1 MEFNFAAF
9 DRKPSLRERLGAKNG
24 WAIKLCVG
32 IGLAFLVFGVLLM
45 RLDPDIGSLVVWLL
59 FAGMAFVVA
68 YIVYITNGRTIQM
81 HEFASQNAFTYV
93 VNQAYDERAGMI
105 FNAGHSRVFPQLL
118 LAEGR
123 DFVELGNYQYTTGS
137 GKNRQVHDFGF
148 MRIKLPRRLP
158 NMVLDS
164 KKNNFF
170 GGRLSNLNVGFGGS
184 QRLSLEGDFDSYF
197 TLYAPEQYKRDAL
210 YVFTPD
216 VMHALIEAAHAYD
229 CEVVDDDF
237 YIYSSK
243 AFGLAD
249 RAQLLELASI
259 AHKLRSELAAQTDYY
274 ADERVGDRALNT
286 VASEGARLRT
296 RLSPIAI
303 IGIACFVLYMIWTIG
318 LPIIEAITQ

>member
-1 MEFNFAAF
+1 MEFDFAAL
-9 DRKPSLRERLGAKNG
+9 DRTPSLKERLKAKGA
-24 WAIKLCVG
+24 WALKLCLGLVVAFALFG
-32 IGLAFLVFGVLLM
+32 IVTTIAMGGDMSGVL
-45 RLDPDIGSLVVWLL
+45 VWGIVAG
-59 FAGMAFVVA
+59 FASIAA
-68 YIVYITNGRTIQM
+68 YAAYYTLGRTIQIN
-81 HEFASQNAFTYV
+81 EFASQNSLTYV
-93 VNQAYDERAGMI
+93 VNQAYDQRAGMI

-118 LAEGR
+118 RAEGR
-123 DFVELGNYQYTTGS
+123 DFVELGNYRYTTGS
-137 GKNRQVHDFGF
+137 GRSRQVHDFGF

-184 QRLSLEGDFDSYF
+184 QRLSLEGDFDNYF

-216 VMHALIEAAHAYD
+216 VMQALVEAAHAYD
-229 CEVVDDDF
+229 CEVIDDDF
-237 YIYSSK
+237 YIYSSR

-249 RAQLLELASI
+249 RAEFLELASI
-259 AHKLRSELAAQTDYY
+259 AHKLRSELADQTDYY

-296 RLSPIAI
+296 RLSPGAI
-303 IGIACFVLYMIWTIG
+303 IGIICFILYLVWTIV
-318 LPIIEAITQ
+318 LPLF